1 MAKKNTINA
10 EEINP
15 APFRKVITL
24 RKGLLKFAPS
34 SLRQNR
40 RVFGE
45 RCGINFDKRFPK
57 FDFGN
62 AKRFGQNF
70 LKNKNIAGKITE
82 AASVN
87 ENDVVL
93 EVGPGKG
100 RLTEILAQ
108 KAKYVIA
115 VEKDKKLADFLT
127 DKFSAKGGKGQ
138 KNLKIVH
145 KDILNF
151 DPKAYK
157 LKPKSYK
164 IVANIPYYITSR
176 FLRQF
181 LESKNQPSLMAL
193 MVQKEVALRIVAK
206 NNKESLLSIG
216 VKAYGKPRIVANVSA
231 GNFFPKPK
239 VNSAIIL
246 IGDISKDFFFSPGK
260 NKINEKKFFRLL
272 KIGFGH
278 KRKLLKNNLQADFA
292 ETNFLKCFRECGIP
306 ALARPEELS
315 LKNWGCLYHS
325 CF

>member
-1 MAKKNTINA
+1 MAEKNTINA
-10 EEINP
+10 KEIN
-15 APFRKVITL
+15 
-24 RKGLLKFAPS
+24 
-34 SLRQNR
+34 
-40 RVFGE
+40 FG
-45 RCGINFDKRFPK
+45 KRFPK

-70 LKNKNIAGKITE
+70 LKNKNIAGKIVE

-115 VEKDKKLADFLT
+115 VEKDKKLADFLM
-127 DKFSAKGGKGQ
+127 DKFSAKGESAFGGKGQ
-138 KNLKIVH
+138 KNLEIVH

-151 DPKAYK
+151 DLKAYK

-193 MVQKEVALRIVAK
+193 MVQKEVALRIVAG

-246 IGDISKDFFFSPGK
+246 IGDISKENFSGFLRLASATSANFSK
-260 NKINEKKFFRLL
+260 TIFRPILP
-272 KIGFGH
+272 
-278 KRKLLKNNLQADFA
+278 KRTSQNASGNA
-292 ETNFLKCFRECGIP
+292 EFRPWQGRKSY
-306 ALARPEELS
+306 L
-315 LKNWGCLYHS
+315 
-325 CF
+325 